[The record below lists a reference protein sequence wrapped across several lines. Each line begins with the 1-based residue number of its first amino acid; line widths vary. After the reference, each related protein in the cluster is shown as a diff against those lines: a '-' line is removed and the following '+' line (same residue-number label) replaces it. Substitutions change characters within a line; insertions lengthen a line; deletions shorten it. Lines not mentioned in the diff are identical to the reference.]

1 MEKVY
6 RLKDL
11 DCAACSVKIEKAL
24 NTFDQIDKCTL
35 DFINKKLYIE
45 TSYEWEDEAQLI
57 EFVEKTIHIFESE
70 VYIEKLE
77 DEKEEK
83 VKKQSFFRR
92 FGVKLGLPLISIIL
106 FVLALCFKNSV
117 AKIVLYCVS
126 YFCMGYDVIY
136 KSIKK
141 LCKGGVFDENVLM
154 VVATIGA
161 LALKEFPEAV
171 MVMLLYKIGE
181 AFQDYAVDKS
191 RKNLEKMLSL
201 KPQFATVLRD
211 GEEHQIRPE
220 KIKVGDTIVVRNGE
234 RVPVDGKVSNGSSF
248 VDNSMLTG
256 ESVPMRVSIGSSVMS
271 GAINTSNPIMVKAT
285 SAYSDSAISKIIE
298 LVENA
303 SASKPKAE
311 KFITKFARWYT
322 PSVFGLA
329 VLIFLIP
336 SLVTGMWT
344 NWLYKALTFLVV
356 SCPCAIVI
364 SVPLAFFSGVGRC
377 AKYGM
382 VVKGANYMDTL
393 HTIDTVVFDKTGTL
407 TNGDFKVQDIC
418 PIGVERDMFVKYLC
432 YIESNSTHPI
442 AKSVRKLYS
451 GKIFQSKIDDFEEIA
466 GEGLKAKIE
475 GKTVLCGND
484 VLLAQHNISFERV
497 DKVGTVVY
505 MAINGEYVGY
515 VTISDT
521 LKPDA
526 KKCVAEL
533 KKMGIK
539 NIVMLTGDNGDVA
552 RWVGDQ
558 LGFTDV
564 YSDLLPKDK
573 LDILNRYRA
582 DGCKIMYVGDGI
594 NDAPVLSACD
604 IGVAM
609 GSGSDIAIEMCD
621 MVLMTDNIMSLTN
634 TFKIEKAT
642 HRTYIEN
649 IVFALTVK
657 VLAMV
662 LGVLGITGLWLAVFA
677 DVGVSMLAILNS
689 MRLIYFKPKNK

>member
-418 PIGVERDMFVKYLC
+418 PIGVERDMFVKCLC